1 MRRVGRESPYCDYEY
16 LPTSE
21 WSFALSSEE
30 LAIERGEVSAV
41 PFSSK
46 APAVVLR
53 AKVAPIDW
61 GLEDGYDS
69 VCAKIPKST
78 VPTGESREIELY
90 PYGCAKLRITELP
103 MIKQEDIH
111 NE

>member
-1 MRRVGRESPYCDYEY
+1 MRRVGREFPYCDYEY

-30 LAIERGEVSAV
+30 LTLKFGEVADV
-41 PFSSK
+41 PFSSS
-46 APAVVLR
+46 APAVTLCARVT
-53 AKVAPIDW
+53 PIDW

-78 VPTGESREIELY
+78 APTGDSRGIELY

-103 MIKQEDIH
+103 MIK
-111 NE
+111 